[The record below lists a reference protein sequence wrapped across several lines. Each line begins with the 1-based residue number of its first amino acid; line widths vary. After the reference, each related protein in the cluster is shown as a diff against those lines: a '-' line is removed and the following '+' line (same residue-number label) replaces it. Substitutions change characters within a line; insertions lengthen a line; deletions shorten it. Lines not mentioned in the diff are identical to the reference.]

1 MKRRIKN
8 VILIIV
14 VFIVVAV
21 FAIIIVVAKLFAP
34 PDGVAYKLDEIDIYL
49 YLERIP
55 GDDKLYVYFDTQSD
69 FRYISNYG
77 IDKYLESSFVVCE
90 NEYDKATLSFVVSPR
105 CDTITVVSDFAYLVK
120 SSNLYINLP
129 QFATNEDLEA
139 FNEKLRSE
147 NDVYYTI
154 RNYEL
159 VKFQNGK
166 CYKVRAIKEIR

>member
-77 IDKYLESSFVVCE
+77 IDKYLVV
-90 NEYDKATLSFVVSPR
+90 P
-105 CDTITVVSDFAYLVK
+105 
-120 SSNLYINLP
+120 
-129 QFATNEDLEA
+129 
-139 FNEKLRSE
+139 
-147 NDVYYTI
+147 
-154 RNYEL
+154 
-159 VKFQNGK
+159 
-166 CYKVRAIKEIR
+166 